1 MINIAIVEDNLH
13 HLMRLETILY
23 DLSKEM
29 HIKINIVSSASIEE
43 YQAQLSEKTV
53 YDLYFLDLEIDNNKN
68 KGFELAKHIRSYN
81 PYGTIVFITTLS
93 EAMPLVFRN
102 HVSALD
108 FITKNNSESIFRE
121 RVKEC
126 LKYVLSKNQRQKVE
140 EILSYSYQG
149 RTGIHIPFSDIL
161 FIQTAPT
168 SHKLILFGVN
178 FRKEFYGT
186 IADILKLDKTHCF
199 QQVDRSTIIN
209 IDNVIEVNSREREV
223 LFYEG
228 TSCSISRLRI
238 KALIEKLKE
247 KEE

>member
-1 MINIAIVEDNLH
+1 MINIAIVEDNVF
-13 HLMRLETILY
+13 HLMRLEAMLY
-23 DLSKEM
+23 DISKEM
-29 HIKINIVSSASIEE
+29 HLKINIVSSANIEE
-43 YQAQLSEKTV
+43 YESQLSDKTI
-53 YDLYFLDLEIDNNKN
+53 YDLYFLDLEIDNNKT

-108 FITKNNSESIFRE
+108 FITKDNSESIFRE

-126 LKYVLSKNQRQKVE
+126 VKYVLSKNKVKKTE

-149 RTGIHIPFSDIL
+149 RTGIHVPFSDIL
-161 FIQTAPT
+161 FIQTAPA
-168 SHKLILFGVN
+168 SHKLVLFGSN

-186 IADILKLDKTHCF
+186 LADILKLDTKNYF
-199 QQVDRSTIIN
+199 QQADRSTIVN
-209 IDNVIEVNSREREV
+209 VENVIEVNTREREV

-228 TSCSISRLRI
+228 TTCSISRLRI

-247 KEE
+247 KEG